1 VLVAVGCC
9 QTRKKE
15 KGGGVR
21 CCCIVRVV
29 GKETTEEEQ
38 EQAAAAAAA
47 DKNKKAFNST
57 GEELG
62 SCFSQLLLQFGAF
75 SFGKVLKRKKKV
87 WFQDSFVLELIF
99 LEPI

>member
-1 VLVAVGCC
+1 MPNKKK
-9 QTRKKE
+9 RK

-21 CCCIVRVV
+21 CCCCCIVRVV
-29 GKETTEEEQ
+29 GKETTEEEQEQ

-62 SCFSQLLLQFGAF
+62 SCFSQLLLKFGAF
-75 SFGKVLKRKKKV
+75 SFGKVLKRKKKLGQFILSHRV
-87 WFQDSFVLELIF
+87 S
-99 LEPI
+99 

>member
-1 VLVAVGCC
+1 MPNKKK
-9 QTRKKE
+9 RK

-21 CCCIVRVV
+21 CCCCIIRVV
-29 GKETTEEEQ
+29 GEEKIEEEQ
-38 EQAAAAAAA
+38 EQAAAAA

-87 WFQDSFVLELIF
+87 WFQESFVLELIF

>member
-1 VLVAVGCC
+1 MP
-9 QTRKKE
+9 TKKKRKK
-15 KGGGVR
+15 GGSVR
-21 CCCIVRVV
+21 CCCIIRVV
-29 GKETTEEEQ
+29 GKEKTEEEQEQ
-38 EQAAAAAAA
+38 EQAAAAAVA
-47 DKNKKAFNST
+47 DKNKKAFNSA

-87 WFQDSFVLELIF
+87 WFQENFVLERIF

>member
-62 SCFSQLLLQFGAF
+62 SCFSQLLLKFGAF
-75 SFGKVLKRKKKV
+75 SFGKVLKRKKKLGQFILSHRV
-87 WFQDSFVLELIF
+87 S
-99 LEPI
+99 

>member
-1 VLVAVGCC
+1 M
-9 QTRKKE
+9 
-15 KGGGVR
+15 
-21 CCCIVRVV
+21 V
-29 GKETTEEEQ
+29 GKEKTEEEQ
-38 EQAAAAAAA
+38 EQEQAAAAA
-47 DKNKKAFNST
+47 DKNKKAFNSA

-87 WFQDSFVLELIF
+87 WFQESFVLELTF

>member
-1 VLVAVGCC
+1 
-9 QTRKKE
+9 
-15 KGGGVR
+15 
-21 CCCIVRVV
+21 V
-29 GKETTEEEQ
+29 GKEKTEEEQ
-38 EQAAAAAAA
+38 EQEQAAAAA
-47 DKNKKAFNST
+47 DKNKKAFNSA

-87 WFQDSFVLELIF
+87 WFQESFVLEPTF